1 MKAPNLRSVSPGCD
15 RNVVA
20 RHPFEATGPSPLAN
34 LVRALHIDFCDSDKP
49 ICPRNFFQYFCC
61 RLVLQEKIR
70 FFYLTPLFRMA
81 YEYVPFS
88 VFPQF
93 KTLEQTMPIQNT
105 IQKQS
110 HTCREH
116 VKINGLTSA
125 IIAMAL
131 GEKK

>member
-1 MKAPNLRSVSPGCD
+1 MTPST
-15 RNVVA
+15 NV
-20 RHPFEATGPSPLAN
+20 
-34 LVRALHIDFCDSDKP
+34 
-49 ICPRNFFQYFCC
+49 
-61 RLVLQEKIR
+61 
-70 FFYLTPLFRMA
+70 
-81 YEYVPFS
+81 
-88 VFPQF
+88 PQF

-125 IIAMAL
+125 VIAMAL